1 MVDLSALAAYEPRWP
16 GVVELNLQDQWRARW
31 VDEQVLPPN
40 APVNYAYAMVVAGEK
55 GYVLRRPGEP
65 AWGMVEGATGERHAQ
80 QFMEDEVRGRMGIEP
95 GLVELV
101 GFFECKATRHN
112 REYPQG
118 TLTVR
123 PLYLVV
129 AKEVGDT
136 PGGWERRRLPMNEF
150 MVALRSRYPELDE
163 YLGKAALRYAV
174 LRKEGRA

>member
-1 MVDLSALAAYEPRWP
+1 MVNLSELAAYEPRWP

-31 VDEQVLPPN
+31 VDEQVLPAN
-40 APVNYAYAMVVAGEK
+40 APVNYAYAMVLAGEK

-65 AWGMVEGATGERHAQ
+65 TWGMIEGATSGTPAQEFIER
-80 QFMEDEVRGRMGIEP
+80 EVQARMGIRP
-95 GLVELV
+95 GLVELI

-112 REYPQG
+112 REYAQG
-118 TLTVR
+118 ELTVR

-129 AKEVGDT
+129 AGDVGDT
-136 PGGWERRRLPMNEF
+136 PAGWERRRLPLNEF
-150 MVALRSRYPELDE
+150 MVALRARYPELDE

>member
-1 MVDLSALAAYEPRWP
+1 MVNLAELAAYEPRWP

-31 VDEQVLPPN
+31 VDEQVLPAN
-40 APVNYAYAMVVAGEK
+40 APVNYAYAMVVLGEK
-55 GYVLRRPGEP
+55 GYVVRKAGEP
-65 AWGMVEGATGERHAQ
+65 TWGMVEGPTGEERAQ
-80 QFMEDEVRGRMGIEP
+80 AYIEGQVRAQMGIEA
-95 GLVELV
+95 GLVELI

-136 PGGWERRRLPMNEF
+136 PPGFERRRLPLNEF
-150 MVALRSRYPELDE
+150 MVALRARYPELDE
-163 YLGKAALRYAV
+163 YLGKAALRHAV
-174 LRKEGRA
+174 LRKEGRG